1 MSEYEGLCRANLW
14 QTLTGSAGSSNNLPQ
29 AVIAGHQSQNYGVKS
44 ERQKFKGMET
54 SEIIKNHYILQ
65 FKGMENNEIIKK
77 HSISQ
82 FKGNGK

>member
-1 MSEYEGLCRANLW
+1 MPTNAQNIGFFYCLKCL
-14 QTLTGSAGSSNNLPQ
+14 
-29 AVIAGHQSQNYGVKS
+29 QNYGVKA
-44 ERQKFKGMET
+44 ERQKFKGMEN
-54 SEIIKNHYILQ
+54 SEIIKSHSIPQ